1 MFTLGR
7 LANLV
12 LFVFSLS
19 LLVCAAPTPTMHGPK
34 SGKVHMQAVRGHH
47 EGAGNV
53 KILLGAIIDL
63 KAKVVARAD
72 AIGKFI
78 YLDGVILGTEILLL
92 VDIKA
97 DALVE
102 AQAEINKLVA
112 DIELCSNTI
121 ASLKSLNLDAKLKAS
136 IATHV
141 LVVIKAILKICAS
154 LTIKFGI
161 QLFLELFANLDLCLK
176 VLLRSLDV
184 CMDGFLVVLGKLLV
198 EADIKALVEAKLIVC
213 HDLFVLV
220 RAAVGI
226 VA

>member
-34 SGKVHMQAVRGHH
+34 SGKLHIQAVRGHH
-47 EGAGNV
+47 EGARNV

-72 AIGKFI
+72 AI
-78 YLDGVILGTEILLL
+78 

-136 IATHV
+136 IAAHV

-161 QLFLELFANLDLCLK
+161 QLFLELFAKLDLCLK
-176 VLLRSLDV
+176 VLVRSLDV